1 MSKIACTLTPSC
13 TRRFLLNL
21 RIKNGLKL
29 EDIPKFCYRIQ
40 KGIIERHFRG
50 KTVIYFP
57 HDTYLYIVD
66 FFDVFFHGDYR
77 KLNKLIVFKQWKDA
91 FKIFD
96 HRIHVE
102 KENFK
107 YYLTEGKNYLIFFF
121 EDRIHVLYL
130 NKNYALC
137 YANREVIYSLELL
150 YGLIYF
156 YCSLNFPD
164 ILLRLIPDERVELIA
179 KIPNDILIKVS
190 NNGLNEENLKYDQYF
205 WGEFAD
211 DIEKLSFICEEV
223 NLIQDENGDLQIKLN
238 IIPTSISNDNN
249 KRRVLIKFRD
259 LRTIFDFVNRI
270 YQDYYILHLEDYLV
284 KKK

>member
-21 RIKNGLKL
+21 RIKSGLKI
-29 EDIPKFCYRIQ
+29 EDIPKFCYKIQ
-40 KGIIERHFRG
+40 KGIIERQFRG

-77 KLNKLIVFKQWKDA
+77 KLNKFIAFKQWDYA
-91 FKIFD
+91 FEIFD

-107 YYLTEGKNYLIFFF
+107 YYLTEEKNYLIFFF
-121 EDRIHVLYL
+121 EDRIHVLFL

-137 YANREVIYSLELL
+137 NANREVIYSLELL
-150 YGLIYF
+150 HGLIYF
-156 YCSLNFPD
+156 YCSVHYPD
-164 ILLRLIPDERVELIA
+164 VLLRLIPDERVELIT
-179 KIPNDILIKVS
+179 KIPREILVKVS
-190 NNGLNEENLKYDQYF
+190 NNGLFEENSKYDQYF
-205 WGEFAD
+205 LGEFAN
-211 DIEKLSFICEEV
+211 DIEKLSFICEEI
-223 NLIQDENGDLQIKLN
+223 NLIHDQNNNLQIKLN
-238 IIPTSISNDNN
+238 IIPTSPSYDNN
-249 KRRVLIKFRD
+249 KRRVPIKFRD

-270 YQDYYILHLEDYLV
+270 YQDYYVVNLEDYLV
-284 KKK
+284 EKK